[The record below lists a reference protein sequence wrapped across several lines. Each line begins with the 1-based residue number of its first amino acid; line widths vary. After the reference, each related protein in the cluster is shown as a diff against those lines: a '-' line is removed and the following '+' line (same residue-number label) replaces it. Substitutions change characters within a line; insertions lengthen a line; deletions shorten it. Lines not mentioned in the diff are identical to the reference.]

1 MKKIVLFSLFGLFS
15 CLQVLAQGKNYS
27 GKVTGADDG
36 SPLAGVSIQIKG
48 VSKGTQTN
56 ADGAYSIEAT
66 SGQVLVFS
74 FIGYTPKEVKAGSG
88 NVINVALEPDE
99 KVLNEVVVVGY
110 GTQNRKDVTS
120 AVSTIKGDALKAIP
134 AQSFDQLMSG
144 KAAGVNI
151 NIPNGVLNNPPVIRV
166 RGFNS
171 ITSSSYPLIVV
182 DGIIVFSQEPGNSG
196 TAAGPSGIA
205 NNPLADINPND
216 IETIDIL
223 KDAAATAI
231 YGSRAANGVLVITTK
246 KGKAGKATITYDGWA
261 AWSQPFRKF
270 DLLNAQEYIMMKN
283 EAEQN
288 RATLAGQTYKPLFV
302 QNLDP
307 NGVPYDTDWY
317 KEVLQTGFQQNHN
330 INVSG
335 ATPKSSYYFSAGYTN
350 QEGIIKKNTFE
361 RKNVRLNISHNVTN
375 NIIIGSNV
383 TYSTTNA
390 FSPNS
395 GSLVGTNFNTGGLGR
410 VPLVSAPNVPVLLPD
425 GSYNINSTGGLA
437 NSLGNLGNLDRS
449 GFYNPRVM
457 LDLDKATAA
466 TDRFLANIYAT
477 INFTKELSFRTDY
490 GIDNQIVDS
499 RTFLNPLHGD
509 GFAAKGI
516 ASNYLYR
523 SKRWTWQNYLNYNNT
538 FGEKHNFGATL
549 GTEQQYT
556 HRNMWSASRQ
566 TVTDPFFDV
575 YEGGYTVNNNPPFTF
590 ITENGFVSY
599 FGRLTYDYAKKYFF
613 TGTLRRDGL
622 SALAEGKKFGNF
634 YGVSAGW
641 NLASED
647 FFKNAL
653 QDKISTMKLR
663 ASYGKVGNAGI
674 SDYASLSLY
683 DFANYGGSLATLYF
697 SQAGNPDLRWETS
710 TKFDVGLN
718 YGLFG
723 DKITGELTY
732 YKNAIDG
739 LILNSPLSPSMGVPG
754 NSVAKNVGSMQNTG
768 IEFSLSA
775 TPVKTNN
782 FKWATSFNIASQK
795 NKVTALAE
803 GNADIFGVTQLETA
817 NITRVGYSLGSIWAV
832 QTAGV
837 NPENGRRIFINS
849 KGEQV
854 QYSHAVAT
862 GQSRWTYLDGKTA
875 SAISAAADSKIIGN
889 TIPKIYGGWDNN
901 FSFKK
906 FDAAIS
912 LIYAA
917 GFYVYNG
924 TNAGLH
930 DQRFW
935 NNEADILNRWT
946 PETKSTAWPR
956 VVYGDNIS
964 NGSSFPISENVEKG
978 DFIKCRNLSLG
989 YNLTNDFFK
998 KMKISNARIYT
1009 QVSNAFMLTKYT
1021 GTDPETSA
1029 NGNSNLAPG
1038 VDRNSIPQARTY
1050 SVGLSV
1056 SF

>member
-1 MKKIVLFSLFGLFS
+1 MKRILLLSLFGFFA
-15 CLQVLAQGKNYS
+15 CLQTWAQSKTYS
-27 GKVTGADDG
+27 GKVTASDDG
-36 SPLAGVSIQIKG
+36 SPLPGVTVQVKG
-48 VSKGTQTN
+48 TAKGTQTN
-56 ADGAYSIEAT
+56 GDGAYSIET
-66 SGQVLVFS
+66 NSGQTLVFS
-74 FIGYTPKEVKAGSG
+74 FVGFTPKEVKVGASTIV
-88 NVINVALEPDE
+88 NVQLGVDDNILS
-99 KVLNEVVVVGY
+99 EVVVVGY

-120 AVSTIKGDALKAIP
+120 AVSTIKGDAIKSIP

-182 DGIIVFSQEPGNSG
+182 DGVIVFSQDAGAVGPASI
-196 TAAGPSGIA
+196 AA
-205 NNPLADINPND
+205 NPLADINPND

-246 KGKAGKATITYDGWA
+246 KGKAGKATITYDGWTGWTQA
-261 AWSQPFRKF
+261 FRKF
-270 DLLNAQEYIMMKN
+270 DLLNAEEYIMMKN

-288 RATLAGQTYKPLFV
+288 RASLAGQNFTPLFV
-302 QNLDP
+302 KNLDP

-317 KEVLQTGFQQNHN
+317 GEVFQTGFQHNHN

-350 QEGIIKKNTFE
+350 QEGFLKKNTFE
-361 RKNVRLNISHNVTN
+361 RKNTRLNISHNVTDN
-375 NIIIGSNV
+375 VIVGANV
-383 TYSTTNA
+383 TYSSSDA
-390 FSPNS
+390 FAPNS
-395 GSLVGTNFNTGGLGR
+395 GSLAGTNFSTGGLGR
-410 VPLVSAPNVPVLLPD
+410 IPLVSAPNVPVRLPD

-449 GFYNPRVM
+449 GFYNPAVM

-466 TDRFLANIYAT
+466 SERFLANIYAT
-477 INFTKELSFRTDY
+477 INFTKDLSFRTDY
-490 GIDNQIVDS
+490 GIDNLTVDS

-509 GFAAKGI
+509 GFSARGI
-516 ASNYLYR
+516 AANYLLKNR
-523 SKRWTWQNYLNYNNT
+523 RWTWQNYLNYNHT
-538 FGEKHNFGATL
+538 FADKHSVGATV

-556 HRNMWSASRQ
+556 NRNMWSASRQ
-566 TVTDPFFDV
+566 TVTDPFFDI
-575 YEGGYTVNNNPPFTF
+575 YEGNYTVNNNPPFNF
-590 ITENGFVSY
+590 LTENGFQSY
-599 FGRLTYDYAKKYFF
+599 FGRVTYDYAKRYFF
-613 TGTLRRDGL
+613 TATLRRDGL

-634 YGVSAGW
+634 YGISAGW
-641 NLASED
+641 SLSEER
-647 FFKNAL
+647 FFKDAL
-653 QDKISTMKLR
+653 QDKISTLKLR
-663 ASYGKVGNAGI
+663 TSYGKVGNAGI
-674 SDYASLSLY
+674 SDFAALSLY
-683 DFANYGGSLATLYF
+683 DFGNYGGNVATLFF

-710 TKFDVGLN
+710 TKFDLGLN
-718 YGLFG
+718 FGLFS
-723 DKITGELTY
+723 DKVTGELTF
-732 YKNAIDG
+732 YKNVIDG

-754 NSVAKNVGSMQNTG
+754 NSVAKNVGSMFNQG
-768 IEFSLSA
+768 IEFAINS
-775 TPVKTNN
+775 TIIKTSD
-782 FKWATSFNIASQK
+782 FKWNTSFNIATQK
-795 NKVTALAE
+795 NEVTALAE

-832 QTAGV
+832 PTAGV

-862 GQSRWTYLDGKTA
+862 GQSRWTYLDGRTA
-875 SAISAAADSKIIGN
+875 PAISAAADSKIIGN
-889 TIPKIYGGWDNN
+889 TIPKFYGGWDNN
-901 FSFKK
+901 FSYKK
-906 FDAAIS
+906 FDLALS
-912 LIYAA
+912 LIYAG

-924 TNAGLH
+924 TRAGLH

-935 NNEADILNRWT
+935 NNAADILNRWT
-946 PETKSTAWPR
+946 PETKSTEWPR
-956 VVYGDNIS
+956 VVYGDNVS
-964 NGSSFPISENVEKG
+964 NGSSFPISENAEKG
-978 DFIKCRNLSLG
+978 DFIKCRNISLG
-989 YNLTNDFFK
+989 YNLTSDYFK
-998 KMKISNARIYT
+998 RLKITNARLYT
-1009 QVSNAFMLTKYT
+1009 QISNAFMITKYS
-1021 GTDPETSA
+1021 GTDPEVSS